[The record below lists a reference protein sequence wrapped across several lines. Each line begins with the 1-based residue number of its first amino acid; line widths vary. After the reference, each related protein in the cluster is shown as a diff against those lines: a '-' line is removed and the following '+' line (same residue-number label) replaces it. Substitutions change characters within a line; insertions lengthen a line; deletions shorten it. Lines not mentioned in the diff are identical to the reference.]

1 MAIDEQSRHRM
12 YLKLEEILGQQEART
27 LMEHLPPVGWADVAT
42 KRDLDALSDSNRRE
56 HERIE
61 TVLRQEMHTLEA
73 RVDAKLQDALRAQT
87 FRFMT
92 FVTGLVTGT
101 AAVALTIARLT

>member
-12 YLKLEEILGQQEART
+12 YLKLEEVLGEPEART

-42 KRDLDALSDSNRRE
+42 KRDLDHFAETNRLDHQRVAAELRE
-56 HERIE
+56 
-61 TVLRQEMHTLEA
+61 EMRTMEV
-73 RVDAKLQDALRAQT
+73 RWEGALRVQT

-101 AAVALTIARLT
+101 AAIALMIARLT